1 MSAEPQ
7 LPRWTEPRSEA
18 PDELQV
24 LLRDGRAPLGTA
36 QEVAQLSQGLGQLL
50 GAGAGLSATSLA
62 APAASVGL
70 ALGRWAA
77 WAALGLSS
85 AAALWYFT
93 TETPAPPTLP
103 AASSPHVQPVPA
115 SEPAPVLEPQAAVL
129 PPSVLPPS
137 VLPPSVLRPAQQP
150 SVLPAAPASEPLPPA
165 TRPSPRAASGSEAE
179 LLRRAQAL
187 LAARPE
193 RALALTAEHQ
203 RRFRDGALAEEREAL
218 AIEALRRLGRGQAA
232 QRRALAFERRYPNS
246 VHASRVRGT
255 APPAVP
261 ER

>member
-1 MSAEPQ
+1 MSAEPK
-7 LPRWTEPRSEA
+7 LPRWTEPGSEA
-18 PDELQV
+18 PDELQA

-62 APAASVGL
+62 APAASAGL

-77 WAALGLSS
+77 WAALGVSS

-93 TETPAPPTLP
+93 TETPAPPTPPAP
-103 AASSPHVQPVPA
+103 AAPHVQPVPPP
-115 SEPAPVLEPQAAVL
+115 EPAPVLEPEAAVL
-129 PPSVLPPS
+129 QPGVLQPEPPPSVL
-137 VLPPSVLRPAQQP
+137 QP
-150 SVLPAAPASEPLPPA
+150 PASEPAPSS
-165 TRPSPRAASGSEAE
+165 TRPNPRSASGSEAE
-179 LLRRAQAL
+179 LLRRAQSL
-187 LAARPE
+187 LAGSPQ

-246 VHASRVRGT
+246 VHASRVRGA